1 MGSYS
6 PEERWALPT
15 MVRKHQNEGCTAGT
29 ESSQKLHGG
38 GGLERRKGSVPLEA
52 HHTDAIPPRTANE
65 ALVNKR
71 KGIAVDLFGR
81 QLHHA
86 CSRFYY
92 FQ

>member
-1 MGSYS
+1 MEAAPSG
-6 PEERWALPT
+6 RA
-15 MVRKHQNEGCTAGT
+15 
-29 ESSQKLHGG
+29 
-38 GGLERRKGSVPLEA
+38 LERRKGSVPLEA
-52 HHTDAIPPRTANE
+52 HHAEAIPPRTANG
-65 ALVNKR
+65 ALVSKR